1 MEREM
6 IQKSQHN
13 IKGEESWRTGT
24 TQLQDLLSS
33 YGKQGSM
40 VAAKGQTNR
49 SEERPPEIDPHRYS
63 SLIFDISVNSIKWN

>member
-33 YGKQGSM
+33 YSNQDSM
-40 VAAKGQTNR
+40 VVAKGQANR
-49 SEERPPEIDPHRYS
+49 SEERPSEIDPHKYR
-63 SLIFDISVNSIKWN
+63 

>member
-1 MEREM
+1 MERET

-33 YGKQGSM
+33 YSNQGSM
-40 VAAKGQTNR
+40 VVAKVHTDQKRDPRNR
-49 SEERPPEIDPHRYS
+49 PT
-63 SLIFDISVNSIKWN
+63 